1 MDLLSEH
8 AADLVPLEMPWSGMQ
23 REPLTLWHT
32 PYRHLRFT
40 RQRCQQLKLAMK
52 A

>member
-32 PYRHLRFT
+32 PYRHLLPYSPST
-40 RQRCQQLKLAMK
+40 RVWKMPMR
-52 A
+52 